1 MALNKKI
8 MGAGSPI
15 VDLLVNIDDRFL
27 DKIQAEKGGMVLVDS
42 SGMDQLLAQVP
53 ESPSMAPGG
62 SAGNTIFGIAKLGM
76 EASFLG
82 KLSDDENGRFY
93 SGKLVE
99 LGGSDKAFH
108 ILPHAATGRCLSMV
122 TPDSERTMRT
132 DLGAAATLCVEDI
145 TDADFKSV
153 DHVHIEGYL
162 LYLEGVTEKIL
173 ATAKKH
179 GCTVSLDL
187 ATFELIRLKGD
198 VLPQLLKDYVDI
210 VFANED
216 EAAEFVGEKSPEEQA
231 DALYE
236 LCPVAAVKLG
246 DKGCCLRDKTGTYR
260 VAANVVKPVDTTAAG
275 DLWAAG
281 FLYGWLNNCP
291 LETCGRFGSITAA
304 EVVQVMGSQISD
316 ANWQRIKQELTV

>member
-1 MALNKKI
+1 MTSNKKI

-15 VDLLVNIDDRFL
+15 VDLLVNVEDRFL
-27 DKIQAEKGGMVLVDS
+27 DTIEAEKGGMVLVDS

-53 ESPSMAPGG
+53 VAPSIAPGG

-82 KLSDDENGRFY
+82 KLSDDENGKYY
-93 SGKLVE
+93 SNKLVE

-108 ILPHAATGRCLSMV
+108 ILPGTATGRCLSMV

-132 DLGAAATLCVEDI
+132 DLGAASTLSAEDI
-145 TDADFKSV
+145 TDADFEGI

-187 ATFELIRLKGD
+187 ATFELIRMKRD
-198 VLPQLLKDYVDI
+198 VLPQLLKDYVDV

-216 EAAEFVGEKSPEEQA
+216 EAGEFVGEKSPEEQA
-231 DALYE
+231 EALFE
-236 LCPVAAVKLG
+236 MCPVAAVKLG
-246 DKGCCLRDKTGTYR
+246 EKGCCLRDKTGIYR
-260 VAANVVKPVDTTAAG
+260 VDANLVKPVDTTAAG
-275 DLWAAG
+275 DLWASG
-281 FLYGWLNNCP
+281 FLYGWLNDCP
-291 LETCGRFGSITAA
+291 LETCGKFGSVTAA
-304 EVVQVMGSQISD
+304 EVVQVMGSQITE
-316 ANWQRIKQELTV
+316 ANWLKIRQELTV